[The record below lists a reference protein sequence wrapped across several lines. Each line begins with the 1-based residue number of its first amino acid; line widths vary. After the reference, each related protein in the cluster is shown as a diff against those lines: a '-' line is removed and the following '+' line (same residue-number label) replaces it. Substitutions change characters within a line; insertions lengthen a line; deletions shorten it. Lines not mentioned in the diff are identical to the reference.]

1 MTIDPVTL
9 ALSVVGGLL
18 AGGLFF
24 GGLYATTAQL
34 RRAAH
39 PAFLMLGS
47 FIGRTAVVVAGAWFV
62 ATAADAWAL
71 LGYLVGLTGARL
83 VIVAF
88 VRRAGDTEGV

>member
-1 MTIDPVTL
+1 MMIDPVTL
-9 ALSVVGGLL
+9 ALSVLGGLL

-24 GGLYATTAQL
+24 GGLYVTTAHL
-34 RRAAH
+34 RRVAR

-47 FIGRTAVVVAGAWFV
+47 FMGRAAVVVAGAWLV

-88 VRRAGDTEGV
+88 VRRAGDSEGV